1 MTLERYA
8 NIVIARS
15 LLNVGTQCRRIVL
28 APEISVPYP
37 ESITPDLDTASHETD
52 LFMGELVVGRPALQ
66 VRTAI
71 SIPLDMVSVM
81 SLLYR
86 AVPGSGLDRW
96 LIAARRALPRQ
107 LQEDLDVLHG
117 FSGRLLYYMEEP
129 IMRFDPL
136 REDRLP
142 ASIDDLLWF
151 LGELPAQDYREMA
164 IGALDRV
171 HQDLGTGLAA
181 PSLDEENAWYR
192 YVEPGLTT
200 ADAADVVHL
209 IRDPDQLKWRTMRL
223 IRGVWDAV
231 YRDEYEQRRG
241 ELEEAERIARVEAS
255 RGFGLAFA
263 ELTGNRLPSTL
274 AAGLNQV
281 ASVTF
286 CPSAHIGAFVSY
298 ISYPPDLVV
307 FFSAQNVVAAGAG
320 LGLPEVELESFRA
333 DPESGVAIPAL
344 TGDDLL
350 EMLRALGDANRLRI
364 IDLLSS
370 GQLYAQEIV
379 GRLGIAQ
386 SAVSR
391 HLSQLERAG
400 LIQVEP
406 RRGMKYYA
414 IDRER
419 VEALAETLRARV
431 R

>member
-1 MTLERYA
+1 
-8 NIVIARS
+8 
-15 LLNVGTQCRRIVL
+15 
-28 APEISVPYP
+28 
-37 ESITPDLDTASHETD
+37 
-52 LFMGELVVGRPALQ
+52 MGELVVGRPALQ
-66 VRTAI
+66 VKTAI
-71 SIPLDMVSVM
+71 SIPLDMISVM

-96 LIAARRALPRQ
+96 LIAARRAMPRQ
-107 LQEDLDVLHG
+107 LQEDLDLLHG

-136 REDRLP
+136 GEDRP
-142 ASIDDLLWF
+142 GASIDELLSF
-151 LGELPAQDYREMA
+151 LGELDADEYRTMA
-164 IGALDRV
+164 VRALDRV

-181 PSLDEENAWYR
+181 PLLQEEGAWYR

-200 ADAADVVHL
+200 ADAGDVVKM
-209 IRDPDQLKWRTMRL
+209 IRDPEGLKWRTMRL
-223 IRGVWDAV
+223 IRGVWDTV
-231 YRDEYEQRRG
+231 YREEYELRRG
-241 ELEEAERIARVEAS
+241 ELEEAERIARVESS
-255 RGFGLAFA
+255 RGFGMAFA

-298 ISYPPDLVV
+298 VSYPPDLVV

-320 LGLPEVELESFRA
+320 QEPIGAELEPIRS
-333 DPESGVAIPAL
+333 DPVTGAPIAVLSGE
-344 TGDDLL
+344 DLL

-400 LIQVEP
+400 LVHVEP

-414 IDRER
+414 IDQDR
-419 VEALAETLRARV
+419 VEALADTLRARV

>member
-1 MTLERYA
+1 MSAA
-8 NIVIARS
+8 N
-15 LLNVGTQCRRIVL
+15 
-28 APEISVPYP
+28 
-37 ESITPDLDTASHETD
+37 HETD
-52 LFMGELVVGRPALQ
+52 LVMGELVVGRPALQ
-66 VRTAI
+66 VKTAV
-71 SIPLDMVSVM
+71 SIPLDMISVM

-107 LQEDLDVLHG
+107 LQEDLDLLHG

-136 REDRLP
+136 REDRVG
-142 ASIDDLLWF
+142 ASIDDLMGF
-151 LGELPAQDYREMA
+151 LGELDAGEYREMA
-164 IGALDRV
+164 VRALDRV

-181 PSLDEENAWYR
+181 PALQEEGAWYR

-200 ADAADVVHL
+200 ADAGAVVKL
-209 IRDPDQLKWRTMRL
+209 IRDPEGLKWRTMRL
-223 IRGVWDAV
+223 IRGVWDSV

-255 RGFGLAFA
+255 RGFGMAFA

-286 CPSAHIGAFVSY
+286 CPSAHIGAFVSFV
-298 ISYPPDLVV
+298 SYPPDLVV

-320 LGLPEVELESFRA
+320 LEPASADLELLRS
-333 DPESGVAIPAL
+333 DPETGAPIDVL
-344 TGDDLL
+344 TGEDLL

-414 IDRER
+414 IDRQR
-419 VEALAETLRARV
+419 VEALADTLRTRV